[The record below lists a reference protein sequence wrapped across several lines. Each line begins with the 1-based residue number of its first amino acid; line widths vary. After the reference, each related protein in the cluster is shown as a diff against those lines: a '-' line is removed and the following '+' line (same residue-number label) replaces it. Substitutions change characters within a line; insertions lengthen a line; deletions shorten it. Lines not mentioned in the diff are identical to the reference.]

1 MAGNAHA
8 GYLIIMSQPLFR
20 WAIVGPGRIAH
31 RFAEA
36 IAGIENTRVVC
47 VQGRALARAQAFA
60 DKWSVNADA
69 NQPGNRIRATTNLDD
84 VFAADIDA
92 VYIATPHAFH
102 ADVIRA
108 CLIAKKPVLCEK
120 SMVTDAATA
129 RELSA
134 LAHAQNTFLM
144 EAVWTRFLP
153 IYATIGEWL
162 RAGEIGTMRA
172 MQSSFCFH
180 APWDPTSRVYDPAQA
195 GGALLDIG
203 VYNLTVTRWALAA
216 VYGACPPVEEIQI
229 RAKLG
234 VTGVDHSLTATLHF
248 AGGVHSQFYCSV
260 EGASENAFRIYG
272 EHGSI
277 TIEPYFWAATKAT
290 LSRTGKAPL
299 TIEKPWR
306 INGFEGEIE
315 ETMRCVRT
323 GKVQSSV
330 MPLQE
335 TCDTLEWMDR
345 IRAQIGVRYPFDR
358 VL

>member
-1 MAGNAHA
+1 M
-8 GYLIIMSQPLFR
+8 
-20 WAIVGPGRIAH
+20 
-31 RFAEA
+31 
-36 IAGIENTRVVC
+36 
-47 VQGRALARAQAFA
+47 ARAQAFA
-60 DKWSVNADA
+60 DKWSTAAEPQQQGNA
-69 NQPGNRIRATTNLDD
+69 IRATTSIND
-84 VFAADIDA
+84 VLTEDIDA

-108 CLIAKKPVLCEK
+108 CLMAQKPVLCEK

-134 LAHAQNTFLM
+134 LARAQNTFLM

-153 IYATIGEWL
+153 TYETISEWL
-162 RAGEIGTMRA
+162 RAGEIGTLRA

-203 VYNLTVTRWALAA
+203 IYNFTITRWVLAA
-216 VYGACPPVEEIQI
+216 LYGACPPAAEIHA
-229 RAKLG
+229 RAALG
-234 VTGVDHSLTATLHF
+234 ATGVDHSLAATLHF
-248 AGGVHSQFYCSV
+248 ADGVAGDVHSQFYCSV
-260 EGASENAFRIYG
+260 ESAGENAFHIYG
-272 EHGSI
+272 EHGCISI
-277 TIEPYFWAATKAT
+277 DPCFWAATKAT
-290 LSRTGKAPL
+290 LARTGKAPL

-315 ETMRCVRT
+315 ETMRCVRARE
-323 GKVQSSV
+323 VESSV

-345 IRAQIGVRYPFDR
+345 IRAQIGVHYPFDR
-358 VL
+358 EVS